1 MPTVPL
7 QSGQR
12 EMEKEFM
19 PSLSIIIVTWNSEEF
34 IEKCLKSV
42 FDTRGSTDLEVIVI
56 DNASQDT
63 TTKIIEKFKPEV
75 RLICNQANLGYA
87 KSNNQGIE
95 VSKGDY
101 VLLLNPDIELKEICS
116 KVMFDFM
123 ENHKDIDALGPQL
136 LNPDGT
142 IQPSCREFPDFSILL
157 WEFSG
162 LSFLFPKNRI
172 FGRWR
177 MGYFDFQSPR
187 EVDQP
192 MGSCLLLRRKVI
204 QKIGAFDEQ
213 FPIFFNDV
221 DLCYRIKNSG
231 GKLYF
236 LPEAKAFHYK
246 GGSTQQAKP
255 EMILSSH
262 LSFFR
267 FLSKYKDGALNRI
280 LLYLSGILL
289 LVAALLR
296 IILYFLKTVFSKS

>member
-1 MPTVPL
+1 MPLV
-7 QSGQR
+7 
-12 EMEKEFM
+12 
-19 PSLSIIIVTWNSEEF
+19 SIVIITWNSEEF
-34 IEKCLKSV
+34 IEKCLKSL
-42 FDTRGSTDLEVIVI
+42 FDTKGSIDLEVIVV

-63 TTKIIEKFKPEV
+63 TTKIIERFKPEV
-75 RLICNQANLGYA
+75 RLISNQTNSGYA
-87 KSNNQGIE
+87 EGNNQGIE
-95 VSKGDY
+95 ISQGDY
-101 VLLLNPDIELKEICS
+101 ILLLNPDVELKENCL
-116 KVMFDFM
+116 KLMLDFL
-123 ENHKDIDALGPQL
+123 ENHKDIDGLAPQL
-136 LNPDGT
+136 LNPDGS

-162 LSFLFPKNRI
+162 LSFIFPKNRI

-177 MGYFDFQSPR
+177 MGYFDFQSSR

-236 LPEAKAFHYK
+236 LPEAKALHYK
-246 GGSTQQAKP
+246 GGSTRQAKP
-255 EMILSSH
+255 KMILSAH

-267 FLSKYKDGALNRI
+267 FLSKYKNGALNRI

-289 LVAALLR
+289 FVAALLR
-296 IILYFLKTVFSKS
+296 IIFYALRKAFSKS

>member
-1 MPTVPL
+1 MPL
-7 QSGQR
+7 
-12 EMEKEFM
+12 
-19 PSLSIIIVTWNSEEF
+19 LSIVIVTWNSEKF
-34 IEKCLKSV
+34 IEKCLKSII
-42 FDTRGSTDLEVIVI
+42 DTKGSIDLEVIVV

-63 TTKIIEKFKPEV
+63 TTKIIERFKPEV

-87 KSNNQGIE
+87 KANNQGIE

-101 VLLLNPDIELKEICS
+101 VLLLNPDVELKENCL
-116 KVMFDFM
+116 KLMLDFV
-123 ENHKDIDALGPQL
+123 EKHEEAEVVAPQL
-136 LNPDGT
+136 LNPDGS

-177 MGYFDFQSPR
+177 MGYFDFQSSR
-187 EVDQP
+187 EVNQP
-192 MGSCLLLRRKVI
+192 MGSCLLLRRKMI

-221 DLCYRIKNSG
+221 DLCYRIKNSR
-231 GKLYF
+231 GKLYL
-236 LPEAKAFHYK
+236 LPEAKALHYK
-246 GGSTQQAKP
+246 GGSTRQAKP
-255 EMILSSH
+255 EMILSAH

-267 FLSKYKDGALNRI
+267 FLSKYKNGALNRI

-289 LVAALLR
+289 FVTALLR
-296 IILYFLKTVFSKS
+296 IMLYAVRKVFSKS

>member
-1 MPTVPL
+1 MPL
-7 QSGQR
+7 
-12 EMEKEFM
+12 
-19 PSLSIIIVTWNSEEF
+19 LSIIIITWNSEKF
-34 IEKCLKSV
+34 IEKCLKSI
-42 FDTRGSTDLEVIVI
+42 FDAKGSIDLEVIVI

-63 TTKIIEKFKPEV
+63 TTKIIEKFKPGV

-87 KSNNQGIE
+87 KANNQGIE

-101 VLLLNPDIELKEICS
+101 VLLLNPDVELKENCL
-116 KVMFDFM
+116 KLMLDFM
-123 ENHKDIDALGPQL
+123 ENHKDIDTLGPQL
-136 LNPDGT
+136 LNPDGS

-177 MGYFDFQSPR
+177 MEYFDFQSPR

-236 LPEAKAFHYK
+236 LPEAKASHYK

-296 IILYFLKTVFSKS
+296 IIFYALRKVF

>member
-1 MPTVPL
+1 MPL
-7 QSGQR
+7 
-12 EMEKEFM
+12 
-19 PSLSIIIVTWNSEEF
+19 LSIIIITWNSEEF
-34 IEKCLKSV
+34 IEKCLKSI
-42 FDTRGSTDLEVIVI
+42 FDTKGPIDLEVIVV

-63 TTKIIEKFKPEV
+63 TTKIIERFKPEV
-75 RLICNQANLGYA
+75 RLISNQTNSGYA
-87 KSNNQGIE
+87 EGNNQGIE
-95 VSKGDY
+95 ISKGDY
-101 VLLLNPDIELKEICS
+101 ILLLNPDIELKENCL
-116 KVMFDFM
+116 KLTLDFL
-123 ENHKDIDALGPQL
+123 ENHKDIDGSAPQL
-136 LNPDGT
+136 LNPDGS

-162 LSFLFPKNRI
+162 LSFIFPKNRI

-177 MGYFDFQSPR
+177 MGYFDFQSSR

-236 LPEAKAFHYK
+236 LPEAKALHYK
-246 GGSTQQAKP
+246 GGSTRQAKP
-255 EMILSSH
+255 EMIISSH
-262 LSFFR
+262 LGFFR
-267 FLSKYKDGALNRI
+267 FLSKYKNGALNRI

-289 LVAALLR
+289 FVTALFR
-296 IILYFLKTVFSKS
+296 IIFYTLKKAFSKN

>member
-1 MPTVPL
+1 MSL
-7 QSGQR
+7 
-12 EMEKEFM
+12 
-19 PSLSIIIVTWNSEEF
+19 LSIIIVTWNSEEF
-34 IEKCLKSV
+34 IEKCLKSI

-63 TTKIIEKFKPEV
+63 TTKIIERFKPEV
-75 RLICNQANLGYA
+75 RLIYNQANLGYA
-87 KSNNQGIE
+87 KANNQGIE

-101 VLLLNPDIELKEICS
+101 ILLLNPDVELKENCL
-116 KVMFDFM
+116 KLMLDFL
-123 ENHKDIDALGPQL
+123 ENHKDIDGSAPQL
-136 LNPDGT
+136 LNPDGS

-172 FGRWR
+172 LGRWR
-177 MGYFDFQSPR
+177 MGYFDFQSSR

-204 QKIGAFDEQ
+204 QKIGVFDEQ

-221 DLCYRIKNSG
+221 DLCYRIKKSG

-236 LPEAKAFHYK
+236 LPEAKALHYK
-246 GGSTQQAKP
+246 GGSTKKAKT
-255 EMILSSH
+255 EMILSAH

-267 FLSKYKDGALNRI
+267 FLSKYKIGALNRI

-289 LVAALLR
+289 LVTALLR
-296 IILYFLKTVFSKS
+296 IIFYALRKAFSKS

>member
-1 MPTVPL
+1 
-7 QSGQR
+7 
-12 EMEKEFM
+12 M
-19 PSLSIIIVTWNSEEF
+19 PSLSIIIITWNSEEF

-63 TTKIIEKFKPEV
+63 ITKIIERFKPEV
-75 RLICNQANLGYA
+75 RLISNQINLGYA
-87 KSNNQGIE
+87 KGNNQGIE

-101 VLLLNPDIELKEICS
+101 ILLLNPDVELKENCS

-157 WEFSG
+157 WELTG
-162 LSFLFPKNRI
+162 LSLLFPKSKN
-172 FGRWR
+172 FGGWR
-177 MGYFDFQSPR
+177 KGYFDFQSPR

-192 MGSCLLLRRKVI
+192 MGSCLFLRRKVI

-221 DLCYRIKNSG
+221 DLCYRIKKSG

-236 LPEAKAFHYK
+236 LPEAKALHYK
-246 GGSTQQAKP
+246 GGSTRQAKP

-267 FLSKYKDGALNRI
+267 FLSKYKNGALNRI

-289 LVAALLR
+289 LVTALLR
-296 IILYFLKTVFSKS
+296 IIFYALRKVFSKS